1 MHLIIDLGV
10 DAMAERAGRDW
21 IDISAK
27 LLIPVVIA
35 GGGTWFTWH
44 KDRSDQRQRQ
54 WERDSGY
61 IKLLASTNEQERS
74 LGLRIIEVLQN
85 EGQFSPELGPVVK
98 AVASEHRPSDPSSQT
113 AVRILSNAGL
123 GQASAGTQATA
134 PRPVYI
140 QIGHEEQ
147 HDRAVL
153 LEIALRK
160 MGYTTPALEQV
171 AHPTFHTF
179 IRYFSKDTK
188 ADAERIQE
196 QMTHLGFAPE
206 IQDYSN
212 SGQLGSDGLEI
223 WFGDKEPATVG
234 GGS

>member
-1 MHLIIDLGV
+1 
-10 DAMAERAGRDW
+10 MAEKTGRDW

-44 KDRSDQRQRQ
+44 KDASDQKQRQ

-61 IKLLASTNEQERS
+61 IKLLASTNEQERN
-74 LGLRIIEVLQN
+74 LGLKIIEVLQS
-85 EGQFSPELGPVVK
+85 EGQFSPELVPVVK
-98 AVASEHRPSDPSSQT
+98 AVATERRPSDPSTQA
-113 AVRILSNAGL
+113 AVRILSKLPNGDA
-123 GQASAGTQATA
+123 ASVQQEPAAQSVA

-153 LEIALRK
+153 LQIALRK
-160 MGYTTPALEQV
+160 MGYTTPALEEV

-179 IRYFSKDTK
+179 VRDFSKDTK
-188 ADAERIQE
+188 ADAEKIQE
-196 QMTHLGFAPE
+196 AMTKLGYAPE
-206 IQDYSN
+206 VQDFST
-212 SGQLGSDGLEI
+212 SGQPGSDGLEI
-223 WFGDKEPATVG
+223 WLGDKEPGTQG
-234 GGS
+234 GAQ

>member
-1 MHLIIDLGV
+1 
-10 DAMAERAGRDW
+10 MAEKSGRDW

-44 KDRSDQRQRQ
+44 RDASDQRQRQ

-61 IKLLASTNEQERS
+61 IKLLASTNEQERN
-74 LGLRIIEVLQN
+74 LGLKIIEVLQN
-85 EGQFSPELGPVVK
+85 EGQFSPELVPVVK
-98 AVASEHRPSDPSSQT
+98 ALSTEHRPSDPST
-113 AVRILSNAGL
+113 EKAVRILSKLPNTYPSTQQADAAG
-123 GQASAGTQATA
+123 QPIA

-153 LEIALRK
+153 LQIALRK

-179 IRYFSKDTK
+179 IRFFSKSTQP
-188 ADAERIQE
+188 DAYKIQE
-196 QMTHLGFAPE
+196 AMTQLGYAPE
-206 IQDYSN
+206 VQDFSTA
-212 SGQLGSDGLEI
+212 GQAGSDGLEI
-223 WFGDKEPATVG
+223 WFGDKEPGAVVG
-234 GGS
+234 GSK

>member
-1 MHLIIDLGV
+1 MS
-10 DAMAERAGRDW
+10 R
-21 IDISAK
+21 
-27 LLIPVVIA
+27 
-35 GGGTWFTWH
+35 
-44 KDRSDQRQRQ
+44 
-54 WERDSGY
+54 
-61 IKLLASTNEQERS
+61 NEA
-74 LGLRIIEVLQN
+74 LGLKIIEVLQK
-85 EGQFSPELGPVVK
+85 EGQFSPELVPVVK
-98 AVASEHRPSDPSSQT
+98 AVSTERRPSDPSTQA

-123 GQASAGTQATA
+123 GQTGTGNQAVA

-171 AHPTFHTF
+171 EHPTFHTF

-196 QMTHLGFAPE
+196 EMTKLGFAPE
-206 IQDYSN
+206 IQDYST
-212 SGQLGSDGLEI
+212 SGQPGSDGLEI
-223 WFGDKEPATVG
+223 WFGDKEPGSVG
-234 GGS
+234 GGQ